1 MSMYVYDAVIQR
13 NHWPMREN
21 KLHFLVKFYINGFIY
36 DGYFARLISY
46 PIQTVIISQDQNKW
60 SSGISVKM
68 SKWTFDSDFFQN
80 VLKFEISMTE
90 SFVIGF

>member
-1 MSMYVYDAVIQR
+1 MNVNNAIIQG
-13 NHWPMREN
+13 NHWPRREN
-21 KLHFLVKFYINGFIY
+21 NLHFLVKFYINGFIY

-46 PIQTVIISQDQNKW
+46 SIQTVIISQDQNKW

-68 SKWTFDSDFFQN
+68 LRWTFDSDFFQN